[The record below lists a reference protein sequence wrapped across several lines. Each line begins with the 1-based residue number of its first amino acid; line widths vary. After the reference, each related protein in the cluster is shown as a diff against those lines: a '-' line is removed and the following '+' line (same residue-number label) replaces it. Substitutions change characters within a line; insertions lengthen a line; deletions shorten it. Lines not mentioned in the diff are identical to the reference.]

1 MRHFSKSKLTAFRQC
16 PKRLWLEIHRPD
28 LREDSSGTEVRFQ
41 TGYQVGHIARK
52 LYDPLDSGA
61 LIDVET
67 EGFDGAF
74 ARSAQLLADSRQP
87 IFEAGLKAAGAL
99 AFADVMLPHVE
110 NDEVQW
116 QMIEVKSSASVK
128 DYHRD
133 DIAIQA
139 FVAQASGVKLKSVSV
154 AHIDSSWIYPGG
166 ADYRGLLT
174 EADLTEEA
182 FARAEEVRNWIA
194 EAQHIADQATEP
206 EIAVGDH
213 CSIPFE
219 CGFCDYCHRDVVRP
233 EFPLTWLPNFSSA
246 RRAQLAEQD
255 ITDLRDVPDG
265 SLTDKQNRIR
275 EHTLAGTVY
284 FDAAGAKKDLAPY
297 GFPAYFLDF
306 ESIQFA
312 VPIWKGTRPY
322 QQICFQ
328 FSLHVLSENGSQT
341 HSAFLDLSGQD
352 PSESFAM
359 ALIANCGNHG
369 PVFVYHA
376 AFEKGRISDLAQRYP
391 DLAPALLNINDRVVD
406 LLPIARNRYYHPS
419 QEGSWSIKAVL
430 PAACPDLSYDQLTGV
445 QDGGMAMA
453 AFTEAISSD
462 TPPDR
467 KAEIESQLLAYCELD
482 TLAMVRLWQLFTGR
496 GVPTQ

>member
-16 PKRLWLEIHRPD
+16 PKRLWLEIHSSD
-28 LREDSSGTEVRFQ
+28 LRVDSSGTEARFQ
-41 TGYQVGHIARK
+41 TGYQVGEIARK
-52 LYDPLDSGA
+52 LYDPSESGA
-61 LIDVET
+61 LIDVEAQ
-67 EGFDGAF
+67 GFAEAF

-87 IFEAGLKAAGAL
+87 IFEAGLNAAGAL

-110 NDEVQW
+110 NDEVHW
-116 QMIEVKSSASVK
+116 QMIEVKSSTSVK

-154 AHIDSSWIYPGG
+154 AHIDSSWIYPGD

-182 FARAEEVRNWIA
+182 FARTEEVRNWIA
-194 EAQHIADQATEP
+194 EAQHIADQPTEP

-213 CSIPFE
+213 CSVPFE

-233 EFPLTWLPNFSSA
+233 EFPLSLLPNFSSA
-246 RRAQLAEQD
+246 RRAQLAEQGV
-255 ITDLRDVPDG
+255 TDLREVSDG
-265 SLTDKQNRIR
+265 FLTDRQNRIK
-275 EHTLAGTVY
+275 EHTLANTVY
-284 FDAAGAKKDLAPY
+284 FDAVGAKKDLAPY

-328 FSLHVLSENGSQT
+328 FSLHILSESGILT

-352 PSESFAM
+352 PSESFTK
-359 ALIANCGNHG
+359 ALVRICGDHG
-369 PVFVYHA
+369 PVFVYSS
-376 AFEKGRISDLAQRYP
+376 AFEKDRLSDLAQRYP
-391 DLAPALLNINDRVVD
+391 GLAPALLNINYRVVD

-430 PAACPDLSYDQLTGV
+430 PAAVPDLSYDQLTGV
-445 QDGGMAMA
+445 QDGGMAME

-467 KAEIESQLLAYCELD
+467 KAEIEGQLLAYCELD
-482 TLAMVRLWQLFTGR
+482 TLAMVRLWQLFTGSE
-496 GVPTQ
+496 VPTQ